1 MIHGDEIVSQKWSV
15 DSAYQF
21 CERLARSHYENFPV
35 GSFLVPKRLRVH
47 FYSIYSFARVADDF
61 ADEDYDKGY
70 SEQDRLDLLMQWRE
84 MLKQCVESKATHPV
98 FIALG
103 ETIKEFDLPVRLF
116 EDLLSAFMQDVAT
129 RRYESF
135 DQLKDYC
142 RRSANPVGRLILLL
156 FGQRSEKLAE
166 WSDSIST
173 ALQLANHWQDV
184 SIDLGKDRIYIP
196 AEDLSRFDLSE
207 DDLKQLRLDERFRH
221 LMKFE
226 VERARSLL
234 VEGKPLCAALNG
246 RLGLELRAIWSAGER
261 ILDRIEKNRYDVFG
275 GRPVITRADKLRII
289 LKALRKGAFRAA

>member
-1 MIHGDEIVSQKWSV
+1 
-15 DSAYQF
+15 
-21 CERLARSHYENFPV
+21 LARSHYENFPV
-35 GSFLVPKRLRVH
+35 GSLLVPKRLRNH

-70 SEQDRLDLLMQWRE
+70 SEQDRLDLLFQWRE
-84 MLKQCVESKATHPV
+84 SLKQCVEGRASHPV

-103 ETIKEFDLPVRLF
+103 ETIKEFYLPVTLF
-116 EDLLSAFMQDVAT
+116 EDLLSAFMQDVVT
-129 RRYESF
+129 RRYQSF

-142 RRSANPVGRLILLL
+142 RRSANPVGRLLLLL
-156 FGQRSEKLAE
+156 FGHRIEKLAE

-184 SIDLGKDRIYIP
+184 SIDLDKDRIYIP
-196 AEDLSRFDLSE
+196 ADDLSHFDLSE
-207 DDLKQLRLDERFRH
+207 EDIKQRRLDERFRR

-234 VEGKPLCAALNG
+234 EEGKPLCAALKG
-246 RLGLELRAIWSAGER
+246 RPGFELRAIWSAGER
-261 ILDRIEKNRYDVFG
+261 ILDRIEKNRYDVFC

-289 LKALRKGAFRAA
+289 LKAFRKGAFHAS